1 MDPTIFSWIVY
12 GGWALL
18 VLYLTVAGFKA
29 KRDTEPDLGQSFGLM
44 YALLLA
50 FALPYV
56 PLFSFVDYAP
66 VGTALSIVGLAVF
79 FIGMAFFVAA
89 RQELGRNWSQ
99 TVSTKHE
106 QELVTAGPY
115 HLVRHPMYGGGI
127 VMCLGAAIVV
137 GGPFL
142 CMLFTLL
149 PIFLW
154 RVTAEDKLMT
164 HAFPTQYPS
173 YMQHTRALIP
183 FVW

>member
-1 MDPTIFSWIVY
+1 MNPHIFSWIVY

-18 VLYLTVAGFKA
+18 VAYLTVTAVKA
-29 KRDTEPDLGQSFGLM
+29 KPDTEPDLGQSFGLM

-56 PLFSFVDYAP
+56 PLFSFVNYAP
-66 VGTALSIVGLAVF
+66 VGTPLSIVGLAVF
-79 FIGMAFFVAA
+79 FVGMAFFVAA
-89 RQELGRNWSQ
+89 RQKLGRNWSQ
-99 TVSTKHE
+99 TVSTKEE
-106 QELVTAGPY
+106 QELVTEGPY
-115 HLVRHPMYGGGI
+115 KVVRHPMYSAG
-127 VMCLGAAIVV
+127 MLQCLGAAIVV

-154 RVTAEDKLMT
+154 RVGAEDKLMT
-164 HAFPTQYPS
+164 REFPTQYPS
-173 YMQHTRALIP
+173 YMQHTKGLIP

>member
-1 MDPTIFSWIVY
+1 MDPHVFSWIVY
-12 GGWALL
+12 GGWVLL
-18 VLYLTVAGFKA
+18 VLYLTVAGLRA

-50 FALPYV
+50 IALPYV
-56 PLFSFVDYAP
+56 PLFSFVNYAP

-79 FIGMAFFVAA
+79 FVGMAVFVVA

-99 TVSTKHE
+99 TVSTKQQ

-115 HLVRHPMYGGGI
+115 HVVRHPMYAGGV
-127 VMCLGAAIVV
+127 VMCLGSAIVV

-142 CMLFTLL
+142 CLLFTLV

-154 RVTAEDKLMT
+154 RVGAEDKLLT
-164 HAFPTQYPS
+164 HEFPTQYPG